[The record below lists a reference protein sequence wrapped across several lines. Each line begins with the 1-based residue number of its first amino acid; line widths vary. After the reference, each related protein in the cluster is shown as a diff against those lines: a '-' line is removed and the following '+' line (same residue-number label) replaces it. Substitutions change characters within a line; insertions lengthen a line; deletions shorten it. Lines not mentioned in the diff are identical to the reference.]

1 MNALN
6 PGDACS
12 EVLASPCCA
21 ALQIPYDEILDVKVY
36 DSDTLGGDDV
46 RDCTGCSLL
55 LSMAWLSITA
65 ANMMHACVMSK
76 ADQCVHGC
84 LSCLHLPLTL
94 MSGLRSFWGGWR
106 LMSAEKSPL
115 LQTARSSG
123 LGELLLHSQSCDG
136 QALQGCGASEQVLRG
151 VLLVGSVALVRLSPC

>member
-55 LSMAWLSITA
+55 LSMAWLYHSSK
-65 ANMMHACVMSK
+65 HDVCVMSK

-84 LSCLHLPLTL
+84 PHVCTCHSLHVWPAQLLGRVEIDVGREIA
-94 MSGLRSFWGGWR
+94 S
-106 LMSAEKSPL
+106 SPN
-115 LQTARSSG
+115 
-123 LGELLLHSQSCDG
+123 GE
-136 QALQGCGASEQVLRG
+136 VLRTW
-151 VLLVGSVALVRLSPC
+151 